1 MYQSASTKNTFIVLE
16 ISCGLLIIHFLFVS
30 FFFIFFISFVCAVYS
45 HTTCLVHPSTS
56 QMVSK
61 TEHSLSVSF
70 FFSERNLRLWYSNVF
85 SVTWLMINLFFF
97 SFQICY
103 FNGIIMAVFCSCSIF
118 EDFFFLCTGNVF
130 IVQLATKCTRFAFLI
145 NMP

>member
-97 SFQICY
+97 HFRYVILMALSWLFFVPVRSLRIFSFYAQVMFSLY
-103 FNGIIMAVFCSCSIF
+103 S
-118 EDFFFLCTGNVF
+118 
-130 IVQLATKCTRFAFLI
+130 
-145 NMP
+145 

>member
-1 MYQSASTKNTFIVLE
+1 M
-16 ISCGLLIIHFLFVS
+16 SCGLSIFYLLFVS
-30 FFFIFFISFVCAVYS
+30 FFFVIIFFISFVSCAVYS

-61 TEHSLSVSF
+61 TEHSISVSV
-70 FFSERNLRLWYSNVF
+70 FFSVRNLRLWYSNVF
-85 SVTWLMINLFFF
+85 SVTWPIINLFF

-118 EDFFFLCTGNVF
+118 EDFFILCTGNVF
-130 IVQLATKCTRFAFLI
+130 IVQLATKCKRFAFLTY
-145 NMP
+145 PSSQA